1 MPGGW
6 TGCRGME
13 RKEDIL
19 RWMQGKG
26 TRMDICRMS
35 LRNKKT
41 VAGIVCGEHSAV
53 HKSGE
58 AESRDNEVKEL
69 DSC

>member
-6 TGCRGME
+6 TDVEEWKERGGYFEMGCRE
-13 RKEDIL
+13 KV
-19 RWMQGKG
+19 QGWIFAK
-26 TRMDICRMS
+26 CL

-58 AESRDNEVKEL
+58 AE
-69 DSC
+69 